1 MKQAKRLLAL
11 LLSAMLLV
19 SMTVV
24 AQAEDATAG
33 VAIDETNFPDAVF
46 RQYILD
52 KFDTDGY
59 GSLSDAEMEKVTS
72 INVHSEDITDLTGME
87 YFKEKLVRLSISN
100 TQISG
105 LVLENYPKLKELSAT
120 NDSPSALNDSRFT
133 ELTIRNCPSLGEVYL
148 YRGKLRKL
156 SISGCEKLYYLECSD
171 NALSELNITDCA
183 ELILL
188 RCENNQLTEFDGS
201 GNACIIEMYC
211 PNNQLTSLVMPE
223 NVSYIKCPDN
233 PIKALDVGRYAELRE
248 LNCSNCQL
256 TSLDLTGTYV
266 GKEESFFE
274 CENNVAEINV
284 YSDRK
289 FDLATLPGSFDVTRA
304 SNWDGGTVSGT
315 TLTVN
320 ADAEAVTY
328 DYDCGNDQTA
338 TFTLMVKQLPDPTPV
353 PTATPTPV
361 PTATPTPTPTAAP
374 TATPTAAPTAAPTAT
389 PKPPMTETT
398 VTETITV
405 TEKLKEAGIAT
416 EEQVKENLADRVA
429 ENEGYEKENAFV
441 AEVELKISED
451 NGTTWRPV
459 TAQDFADNG
468 TMDVVIPYPAGT
480 SAETQDFI
488 VYHMFAET
496 ANGHQAG
503 EIEQC
508 PVRATE
514 DGLVVT
520 VSGLSPV
527 MVAWKTKTAAPTPA
541 PTAAPTQAP
550 TGQPQTGDNGVSVL
564 WFVMAGVSALA
575 LLLLVSRRHKGRHV
589 R

>member
-1 MKQAKRLLAL
+1 
-11 LLSAMLLV
+11 
-19 SMTVV
+19 
-24 AQAEDATAG
+24 
-33 VAIDETNFPDAVF
+33 
-46 RQYILD
+46 
-52 KFDTDGY
+52 
-59 GSLSDAEMEKVTS
+59 
-72 INVHSEDITDLTGME
+72 
-87 YFKEKLVRLSISN
+87 
-100 TQISG
+100 
-105 LVLENYPKLKELSAT
+105 
-120 NDSPSALNDSRFT
+120 
-133 ELTIRNCPSLGEVYL
+133 
-148 YRGKLRKL
+148 
-156 SISGCEKLYYLECSD
+156 
-171 NALSELNITDCA
+171 
-183 ELILL
+183 
-188 RCENNQLTEFDGS
+188 
-201 GNACIIEMYC
+201 
-211 PNNQLTSLVMPE
+211 
-223 NVSYIKCPDN
+223 
-233 PIKALDVGRYAELRE
+233 
-248 LNCSNCQL
+248 
-256 TSLDLTGTYV
+256 
-266 GKEESFFE
+266 
-274 CENNVAEINV
+274 
-284 YSDRK
+284 
-289 FDLATLPGSFDVTRA
+289 
-304 SNWDGGTVSGT
+304 
-315 TLTVN
+315 
-320 ADAEAVTY
+320 
-328 DYDCGNDQTA
+328 
-338 TFTLMVKQLPDPTPV
+338 
-353 PTATPTPV
+353 
-361 PTATPTPTPTAAP
+361 
-374 TATPTAAPTAAPTAT
+374 
-389 PKPPMTETT
+389 MTETT

-459 TAQDFADNG
+459 TAQDFAENG